1 MRRLYVT
8 CVWTC
13 VWLAWSSCA
22 AAAQSKQSAKLPQSS
37 PQSQSQGVPDSP
49 PAKTTVQN
57 PVLPQSS
64 SIPAQ
69 ASTPPGT
76 SLTRRQAEA
85 LALKNNPQI
94 TVAKLRALEAGQ
106 YVREQR
112 SALLPTAY
120 LSLTGADA
128 SNNARIAAGGL
139 NNPIIFP
146 RAAAGATVSQL
157 ITDFGRTTNLV
168 SSAQS
173 SAKAEEEN
181 SAATTAQI
189 VVTVD
194 QIFYN
199 ALETRALLR
208 VARQTIDA
216 RQLIVNR
223 ISALTQA
230 KLKSDLDLS
239 FANVDLARA
248 KLLQLEAKNNY
259 AASLATLS
267 AILGYP
273 DQQPFELVETN
284 STPEQPDADVN
295 PLIMQALNQRPE
307 VLALQ
312 DQVTSAEKFGHAEHD
327 LWRPTISALGSA
339 GAVPVRND
347 SLPSWYGAVGVN
359 VNIPVFNG
367 FLYNARAKN
376 ADLQTEVV
384 RQRLLDVRNNI
395 ARDVRTA
402 WQQSQQVFERLGVTQ
417 QLRDQANLALN
428 LAQSRYNLGLG
439 SIVELGQAELQKTE
453 ADIADT
459 DAQYQYRL
467 TRLVLAYTIGA
478 PK

>member
-1 MRRLYVT
+1 MKRNVLIRSALLVS
-8 CVWTC
+8 
-13 VWLAWSSCA
+13 LAMP
-22 AAAQSKQSAKLPQSS
+22 AAAQSPGNTSS
-37 PQSQSQGVPDSP
+37 PIDRGSLPLAPDAA
-49 PAKTTVQN
+49 PAG
-57 PVLPQSS
+57 S
-64 SIPAQ
+64 
-69 ASTPPGT
+69 

-94 TVAKLRALEAGQ
+94 SVAKLRALQAGQ

-112 SALLPTAY
+112 AALLPTAY
-120 LSLTGADA
+120 LSVTAVDA
-128 SNNARIAAGGL
+128 SSNARIAAGGL

-146 RAAAGATVSQL
+146 RAASGATVSQL
-157 ITDFGRTTNLV
+157 VTDFGRTSNLV
-168 SSAQS
+168 SSAKS
-173 SAKAEEEN
+173 SAKAEEET
-181 SAATTAQI
+181 SAATAAQI
-189 VVTVD
+189 LLAVD

-199 ALETRALLR
+199 ALETRALMQ
-208 VARQTIDA
+208 VAQQTIDS

-223 ISALTQA
+223 INALTQA

-259 AASLATLS
+259 ATSLATLS
-267 AILGYP
+267 AILGYS
-273 DQQPFELVETN
+273 DEQQFDLVE
-284 STPEQPDADVN
+284 STSAPEQPDASVT
-295 PLIMQALNQRPE
+295 PLIMEALRQRPE

-327 LWRPTISALGSA
+327 LWRPTVSAIGSA
-339 GAVPVRND
+339 GAVPVRSD
-347 SLPSWYGAVGVN
+347 SLPSWYGAVGLN
-359 VNIPVFNG
+359 INIPVFNG
-367 FLYNARAKN
+367 FLYNARAKT
-376 ADLQTEVV
+376 ADLQSEVAK
-384 RQRLLDVRNNI
+384 QRLLDERNNI

-402 WQQSQQVFERLGVTQ
+402 WQQSQQAFERLSVTQ
-417 QLRDQANLALN
+417 QLREQANLGLN
-428 LAQSRYNLGLG
+428 LAQSRYDLGLG